1 MRLQFFIQ
9 PIIVGLVVSRVT
21 WFQDEGLD
29 FLFLRIPKCAVIE
42 VTVMST
48 EEDYFFV
55 YSGVTSYGGELG
67 NGFKPPL
74 FIHIA
79 KWFVLEYPV
88 QWDFEV
94 DILGVL
100 FCLVQNDGQTE
111 AFTIRSCK
119 DK

>member
-1 MRLQFFIQ
+1 M
-9 PIIVGLVVSRVT
+9 
-21 WFQDEGLD
+21 D

-88 QWDFEV
+88 QWDVEV
-94 DILGVL
+94 EIFRIL
-100 FCLVQNDGQTE
+100 FFLVDNDGRNE
-111 AFTIRSCK
+111 AFNIVLDK